1 MLFRGSVDLISKC
14 HKPIFSRVQISR
26 LWSAQA
32 GDRLWSTSSANRRRF
47 IFFGNHL
54 CFLLT
59 IQKKGEVKIRQEKQI
74 VDHRHPIPVAT
85 RSQYA
90 VTMQEIKSKFK
101 FFHLDRPL
109 STTANEWALSVTCGR
124 KIDRCRCP
132 LATFNNY
139 TQLDCLLFGS
149 QSSIQFQSVSQASE
163 SSQGSLKS

>member
-1 MLFRGSVDLISKC
+1 MSQTNLFSGSNQPPLECTGWRQALVNLFCQPS
-14 HKPIFSRVQISR
+14 PIYF
-26 LWSAQA
+26 LWQ
-32 GDRLWSTSSANRRRF
+32 SSLFYA
-47 IFFGNHL
+47 HHSE
-54 CFLLT
+54 
-59 IQKKGEVKIRQEKQI
+59 KGEVKIRQEKQI